1 MESSTRATETAAFD
15 STLNHL
21 GFYAPDAD
29 EAVAELV
36 DRYGFRIQGTGQALA
51 GGGRSVALGLR
62 DMAILVTEGGTAE
75 EFTERHGLGVADI
88 ALRTSD
94 AAAAFGTAVANG
106 ASVVSEPAV
115 RDGATLAAVRAFGDV
130 VHTFVQPP
138 AGVTGAWLPGFGA
151 LPPVPGGSTCLERV
165 DHLAVCLDAGDLE
178 PTVERY
184 RRTLGFRMTFEE
196 RIEVGTQAMES
207 KVVQSPSGDVTLTL
221 IEPDTTAD
229 PGQINR
235 FLRDNGG
242 AGVQHVAFSTPNI
255 VRSVAVLGERG
266 VGFLDTPDA
275 YYELLTRRMRLTRH
289 LADELRDLDIL
300 VDEDHDG
307 QLYQIF
313 TRSTHPRGTLFYEV
327 IERLGARNFGSGNI
341 RALYEA
347 VEEEALAG
355 VNRR

>member
-1 MESSTRATETAAFD
+1 MEPSTHASGTAAPD

-21 GFYAPDAD
+21 EFYAPDAD

-36 DRYGFRIQGTGQALA
+36 DHHGFRVQGTRGLPC
-51 GGGRSVALGLR
+51 GGRSVALGLR
-62 DMAILVTEGGTAE
+62 DIAIVVTEGGVAAD
-75 EFTERHGLGVADI
+75 FTERHGFGVADI
-88 ALRTSD
+88 ALRTAD
-94 AAAAFGTAVANG
+94 ATAAFGTAVAEG
-106 ASVVSEPAV
+106 ASAVSDPVVE
-115 RDGATLAAVRAFGDV
+115 DGATFAAVEAFGDV

-138 AGVTGAWLPGFGA
+138 AGVTGTWIPGFGA
-151 LPPVPGGSTCLERV
+151 LPPVPGGSTCLERI
-165 DHLAVCLDAGDLE
+165 DHFAVCLDAGDLT

-184 RRTLGFRMTFEE
+184 QRTLGFRMTFAE
-196 RIEVGTQAMES
+196 RIAVGTQAMES

-221 IEPDTTAD
+221 IEPDKTAD
-229 PGQINR
+229 AGQIDR
-235 FLRDNGG
+235 FLLDNAG

-255 VRSVAVLGERG
+255 VRSVAIMSERG
-266 VGFLDTPDA
+266 VGFLDTPDT
-275 YYELLTRRMRLTRH
+275 YYDNLTRRLRSVRH
-289 LADELRDLDIL
+289 PVGELRELDIL

-327 IERLGARNFGSGNI
+327 IERFGARNFGSGNI

-355 VNRR
+355 LNRR